1 MNRRWLGGLLGLFCI
16 TAVGY
21 TVSIVAA
28 TPEEMLRR
36 PFSCPTALSTEAHD
50 FQVLTVRK
58 WAQGIVALYRG
69 QCAAIAGKDAKALL
83 SYRVVKRSG
92 MEWQLSSTG
101 SYPSRAR
108 EKSKQSSERKLIEYS
123 VDRNSPKAKERHA
136 VFYGE
141 VLSPN
146 VAAVEVT
153 FNNGKVL
160 RDTGLDGMLL
170 LVASGATG
178 VCDVRVLGV
187 DNQILQ
193 RDELAASSP
202 LTPESAVNVEGNTCQ
217 PISGQL

>member
-1 MNRRWLGGLLGLFCI
+1 MIRRWLGGLVGLMCL
-16 TAVGY
+16 ASVGY

-36 PFSCPTALSTEAHD
+36 SFTCPGESKTEARN

-58 WAQGIVALYRG
+58 WAEGMVALYRG
-69 QCAAIAGKDAKALL
+69 SCLDDRSIAQSPKDQKLQPML
-83 SYRVVKRSG
+83 GYRVAKRNG
-92 MEWQLSSTG
+92 MEWNLVSTG
-101 SYPSRAR
+101 SYFTQA
-108 EKSKQSSERKLIEYS
+108 SETESTTKKLIEYG
-123 VDRNSPKAKERHA
+123 VGRTNTKNKQRYT

-141 VLSPN
+141 ILEPT

-160 RDTGLDGMLL
+160 RDRGIDGMLL
-170 LVASGATG
+170 LVAPGATG
-178 VCDVRVLGV
+178 ICDIRALGV

-193 RDELAASSP
+193 RDELIP
-202 LTPESAVNVEGNTCQ
+202 INTTAVNNTCQ